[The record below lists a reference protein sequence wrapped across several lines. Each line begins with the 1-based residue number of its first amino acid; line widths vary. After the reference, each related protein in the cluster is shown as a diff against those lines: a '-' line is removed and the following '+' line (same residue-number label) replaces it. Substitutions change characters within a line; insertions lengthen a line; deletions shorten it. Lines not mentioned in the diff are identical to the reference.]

1 MSAPFVSVSDLH
13 KTYPVSRGL
22 FGEKKLL
29 RAVAGISFDIP
40 EGSTF
45 GLVGESGSG
54 KTTAAKMVMGAESP
68 SAGVVKI
75 AGRDIATHSKA
86 EMSAFRRLLQP
97 VLQDPYSSLS
107 PRMRI
112 GRIIDEPLRI
122 HRLGNKRERRE
133 RVEHL
138 LDRVGLPA
146 SAALRF
152 PNELSGGQRQRV
164 AIARAL
170 SLEPR
175 CIVLDE
181 PVSALD
187 VSIQAQILNLLK
199 DLQQKLGLTFLLISH
214 DLAVVSFMSTQIG
227 VMYLGR
233 LVEIGSKESILAD
246 ARHPYTLA
254 LMSAASPGTPIAPV
268 RGEIPSPL
276 APPSGCAFHT
286 RCPLAQ
292 DRCRIES
299 PALRPMGPDH
309 RVACHFSETSRTEL
323 QHA

>member
-1 MSAPFVSVSDLH
+1 
-13 KTYPVSRGL
+13 
-22 FGEKKLL
+22 
-29 RAVAGISFDIP
+29 
-40 EGSTF
+40 
-45 GLVGESGSG
+45 
-54 KTTAAKMVMGAESP
+54 
-68 SAGVVKI
+68 
-75 AGRDIATHSKA
+75 
-86 EMSAFRRLLQP
+86 
-97 VLQDPYSSLS
+97 
-107 PRMRI
+107 MRI
-112 GRIIDEPLRI
+112 RRIIDEPLRI
-122 HRLGNKRERRE
+122 HRLGSKRERRE

-170 SLEPR
+170 SPEPR

-187 VSIQAQILNLLK
+187 VSIQAQILIFLK

-233 LVEIGSKESILAD
+233 LVEIGSKKSILAD

-292 DRCRIES
+292 DRCRIELPAS
-299 PALRPMGPDH
+299 PMAQ
-309 RVACHFSETSRTEL
+309 SSRRL
-323 QHA
+323 SFQ